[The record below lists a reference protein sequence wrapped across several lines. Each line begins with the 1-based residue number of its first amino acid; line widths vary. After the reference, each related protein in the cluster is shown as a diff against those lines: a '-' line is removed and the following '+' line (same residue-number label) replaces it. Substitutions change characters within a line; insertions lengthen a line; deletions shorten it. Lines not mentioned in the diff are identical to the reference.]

1 MAQDRF
7 LIVNADDLGL
17 TRAVNDGIFAAYE
30 EGIVT
35 SASLMVDRPATP
47 AAAEA
52 LGDHPDLAVGLHL
65 EAAFVLSGSLP
76 PEGRTPVEE
85 CRTQLAE
92 VIEAWVL
99 VRVARGL
106 KVPPIGGATVQVKRA
121 S

>member
-1 MAQDRF
+1 MLTTYIAKALSRARYEVVD
-7 LIVNADDLGL
+7 GL
-17 TRAVNDGIFAAYE
+17 FC
-30 EGIVT
+30 
-35 SASLMVDRPATP
+35 AT
-47 AAAEA
+47 
-52 LGDHPDLAVGLHL
+52 VQGLRGVI
-65 EAAFVLSGSLP
+65 ATAK
-76 PEGRTPVEE
+76 TIEE